1 MEYNQIIIIFKIILW
16 FESSVI
22 HLNRWIPYKT
32 GMDWRM
38 KSTVQ
43 ENELWSKAYP
53 DSKHDSQFI
62 FFMEAGHGEVKDIRN
77 LKYDRF
83 F

>member
-1 MEYNQIIIIFKIILW
+1 
-16 FESSVI
+16 
-22 HLNRWIPYKT
+22 
-32 GMDWRM
+32 M

-43 ENELWSKAYP
+43 ENELRSKAYP